1 MDAERRNDGRMT
13 LSLELHPTVAATPM
27 LLVAAATLILGAT
40 VLARERASAV
50 TLSFFVLTLTV
61 WTWLTGVSLM
71 AMALTPR
78 AAFLLARFAY
88 VGVAL
93 VPAAV
98 LQFTVSLIG
107 ARRRYRVALMAS
119 WCASAVF
126 LAAFLFTRTMLAGTW
141 HYSWGFYPRLAPAST
156 VFLVFFGVVLARS
169 LILLGRTRAQ
179 TGQERRRNSSFFAA
193 LAIGYTASVDYLP
206 AFGIAF
212 YPIGFIPILGFLFLA
227 ARAAMRFRL
236 ADLTPTLV
244 ADMLLETI
252 HGGVIVVD
260 THGRVRVAND
270 VAAALLGWSQERLCG
285 ADLRELLGISVLP
298 ATDSDSF
305 ARNSR
310 TRNRIAKWR
319 RSDGTEIELTVSATA
334 LREGATG
341 EPIGVLYAISDI
353 ADRRRAE
360 RNAFDATHDFLT
372 RLPNRSGFAAEFAM
386 TTARIADANRVAAL
400 FFIDL
405 DGFKDVNDKYG
416 HLVGDTL
423 LQLVATRLR
432 NAIRGT
438 DLLARYGGDEFVLLV
453 DLARAEDAT
462 LVGNKLIGVISD
474 PYTVDENRVRISASI
489 GAAFY
494 PLDGNDVEALI
505 AVADS
510 AMYRAKADGKARLHV
525 ASPSRHDFVSPSPYG
540 TDARA

>member
-1 MDAERRNDGRMT
+1 MT
-13 LSLELHPTVAATPM
+13 LSLELHPTVAAIPM

-71 AMALTPR
+71 TMAVTPR
-78 AAFLLARFAY
+78 AAYDLARFAY
-88 VGVAL
+88 VGVAI

-107 ARRRYRVALMAS
+107 ARRRFRVALIAS
-119 WCASAVF
+119 WCASAAF
-126 LAAFLFTRTMLAGTW
+126 LGIFLFTRTMLAGTW
-141 HYSWGFYPRLAPAST
+141 HYSWGFYPRLAAPSA
-156 VFLVFFGVVLARS
+156 VFLIFFGVVLGRS
-169 LILLGRTRAQ
+169 LILLGRTGAQ

-212 YPIGFIPILGFLFLA
+212 YPLGFIPILGFLFIA

-236 ADLTPTLV
+236 ADLTPSLV

-270 VAAALLGWSQERLCG
+270 VAAELLGWTPDQLFG
-285 ADLRELLGISVLP
+285 ADLRELLGTSVLP

-305 ARNSR
+305 ARNAR

-319 RSDGTEIELTVSATA
+319 RRDDSEIELTVSATA
-334 LREGATG
+334 LREPATG
-341 EPIGVLYAISDI
+341 EPIGVLYAISDL

-372 RLPNRSGFAAEFAM
+372 RLPNRSSFTEEFAEM
-386 TTARIADANRVAAL
+386 TARVAEAHRIPAL

-489 GAAFY
+489 GAAFHAQ
-494 PLDGNDVEALI
+494 DGTTVEALVR
-505 AVADS
+505 AADT
-510 AMYRAKADGKARLHV
+510 AMYRAKRSGKSRLKI
-525 ASPSRHDFVSPSPYG
+525 SRDDIAGPPPFG
-540 TDARA
+540 IDARA